1 VGSRGTSLEGGADP
15 VVASG
20 ALVVQALDR
29 TWGWLSRRSSL
40 VFTLLLVGYTV
51 LRTGVSVDREDAT
64 MVGVWIFPEPIP
76 DYRANSLIGPAV
88 GHVAGV
94 RTWPAWTYLNVGVLV
109 AVVLVVSRC
118 LVSAFASKERV
129 RVAAIWVS
137 LCAVAPSVLQKVTS
151 YDPWTVMG
159 TALVVLPR
167 RRRLPCALVGGVVVA
182 LSNAE
187 QGLLGLAAAALLL
200 VALPQGDE
208 GPPVRDRL
216 LPLAW
221 AAGAI
226 VATRVVVLVW
236 WTHLDAEVPSRFD
249 VFHIY
254 LGDSIRRS
262 VGSGLAGVYS
272 WYGVA
277 WLVLGFAAVVAGATE
292 RMTPVRWLGV
302 ATALVV
308 VPAAVTSTTLDGTRV
323 FAMVSFP
330 AFLVLL
336 RWIDARSVSEPAQRT
351 VQRLT
356 TAALLVG
363 LLLPAL
369 VADPRGEFWFRLP
382 WASPPA

>member
-1 VGSRGTSLEGGADP
+1 MGSRGTSPEGGAEP
-15 VVASG
+15 VVAAG
-20 ALVVQALDR
+20 ALVVRALDR
-29 TWGWLSRRSSL
+29 TWGWLSSRSGP
-40 VFTLLLVGYTV
+40 VFALLLVGYTV

-109 AVVLVVSRC
+109 AVLVVVSRC
-118 LVSAFASKERV
+118 LVSAFPSKERV

-137 LCAVAPSVLQKVTS
+137 LCAVAPSVLQKITS

-159 TALVVLPR
+159 SALVVLPR
-167 RRRLPCALVGGVVVA
+167 RRRLPCALAGGVVVA

-187 QGLLGLAAAALLL
+187 QGLLGLAAAGVLL
-200 VALPQGDE
+200 VALPQGDAD
-208 GPPVRDRL
+208 PPVRDRL

-221 AAGAI
+221 AAAAI

-236 WTHLDAEVPSRFD
+236 WAHLGAEVPSRFD

-254 LGDSIRRS
+254 LGDSMRRA

-277 WLVLGFAAVVAGATE
+277 WLVVGFAAVVAGATG

-302 ATALVV
+302 GTALVV

-323 FAMVSFP
+323 FAMVSLP

-336 RWIDARSVSEPAQRT
+336 RWIDARSVGEAAQRT

-356 TAALLVG
+356 AAALLAG